1 MYLLNKNIAQLRWY
15 CGLPTI
21 DLRATLP
28 NLATLINIKPNQT
41 QYVTLASDISHLIR
55 LLYNISPRVISR
67 SLDNSKRTFSNSS
80 LDTEVG
86 NGKQNPPLTPPLQ
99 KIIFEKCH
107 RSSRSMSQLKNIK
120 STLGSSLD
128 QGLDKP
134 VQSPALGSQSM
145 RICKSEES
153 AIDNK
158 ALVLAK
164 DRSSNSSN
172 ETLNS
177 AILNNIDSITLKDN
191 NFADISDKVV
201 IESNIEI
208 MIPTSVSKSRNV
220 TDSLESSVNARDR
233 SSNSI
238 SSCEM
243 ALSSS
248 QNDADESS
256 NDNHARREGNDDNTC
271 LADDSLRNVKDAT
284 DSASKDGEQSE
295 ERNSRNEALQNYDT
309 SSTTISEQNNSVHER
324 TPFRET
330 AIYSRERFAKSCL
343 SLDDM
348 CTYEG
353 SEQKQRTNSICSY
366 PEECVKD
373 TALRE
378 EHDDSESRCVV

>member
-15 CGLPTI
+15 CGLPTT

-28 NLATLINIKPNQT
+28 NLATLINVKPNQN
-41 QYVTLASDISHLIR
+41 QYVTLPFDTTSDTSVFIIIFTYVISH
-55 LLYNISPRVISR
+55 

-134 VQSPALGSQSM
+134 VQSPALGSQSK

-177 AILNNIDSITLKDN
+177 AILNNIDNITLKDN

-220 TDSLESSVNARDR
+220 ADSLESSVSARDR

-248 QNDADESS
+248 QNDVDESS
-256 NDNHARREGNDDNTC
+256 NGNHTRKEGNDDNVFSV
-271 LADDSLRNVKDAT
+271 DDSLRSVKDVIDDAL
-284 DSASKDGEQSE
+284 KDGEKNE
-295 ERNSRNEALQNYDT
+295 EHNSRNLHNCDT
-309 SSTTISEQNNSVHER
+309 SSTTLSEQNNSVHEQS
-324 TPFRET
+324 PLKET

-348 CTYEG
+348 CTYDE
-353 SEQKQRTNSICSY
+353 SEKKERTNSTCSY
-366 PEECVKD
+366 PEECAKD

-378 EHDDSESRCVV
+378 EHGSESE

>member
-1 MYLLNKNIAQLRWY
+1 M
-15 CGLPTI
+15 
-21 DLRATLP
+21 
-28 NLATLINIKPNQT
+28 
-41 QYVTLASDISHLIR
+41 
-55 LLYNISPRVISR
+55 
-67 SLDNSKRTFSNSS
+67 DNSKRTFSNSS
-80 LDTEVG
+80 LDTEIG

-107 RSSRSMSQLKNIK
+107 RSSRSMSQLKSIK

-134 VQSPALGSQSM
+134 VQLPALDSQSK

-158 ALVLAK
+158 TLVLAK

-177 AILNNIDSITLKDN
+177 AILNNIDNITLKDN
-191 NFADISDKVV
+191 NFAEISDKVV

-220 TDSLESSVNARDR
+220 ADSLESSVSARDR

-248 QNDADESS
+248 QNDVDESS
-256 NDNHARREGNDDNTC
+256 NDNHVKKEGNDDNISSM
-271 LADDSLRNVKDAT
+271 DDSLRNVKDAI
-284 DSASKDGEQSE
+284 DSMLKNGEHSKEF
-295 ERNSRNEALQNYDT
+295 NSKSDISPNYDT
-309 SSTTISEQNNSVHER
+309 NSATMSEQNSSIHEQS
-324 TPFRET
+324 PLMET
-330 AIYSRERFAKSCL
+330 AIYSKERFAKSCL

-348 CTYEG
+348 CTYEE
-353 SEQKQRTNSICSY
+353 SEQKQRTNSMCSY
-366 PEECVKD
+366 SEEYAKE
-373 TALRE
+373 TSLRRE
-378 EHDDSESRCVV
+378 YNSESR